1 MNRPRSALAGGLLA
15 LGVLAAA
22 CSENAGESVIPDQA
36 TARAGGTIVVE
47 ARDFSFVPDRAESE
61 TASVTIELRNNGA
74 EQHSLTVYQSDD
86 YAEPVAGAVIEA
98 IGPGESETIS
108 FDVEEGATTLNFR
121 CEVHPDEMNGE
132 ISVGSSGTP
141 TATTTAQA
149 TAGASPTQED

>member
-1 MNRPRSALAGGLLA
+1 MNRPRNAFAGGLLA
-15 LGVLAAA
+15 FGVLAGA

-47 ARDFSFVPDRAESE
+47 ARDCSFVPDRAESE
-61 TASVTIELRNNGA
+61 TASLTLQLPNTGA

-86 YAEPVAGAVIEA
+86 YAEPVAGAVIEP
-98 IGPGESETIS
+98 IGPGETESVS
-108 FDVEEGATTLNFR
+108 FDVAEGATTLNFR

-132 ISVGSSGTP
+132 ISVGASDAP
-141 TATTTAQA
+141 TGITTAQA